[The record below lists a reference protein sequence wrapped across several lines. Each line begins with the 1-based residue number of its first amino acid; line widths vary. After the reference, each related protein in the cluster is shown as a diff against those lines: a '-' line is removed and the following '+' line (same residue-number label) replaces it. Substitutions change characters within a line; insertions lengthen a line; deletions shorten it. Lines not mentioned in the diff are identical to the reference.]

1 MTPVAADLIRKA
13 RTSLEQAEIIL
24 KAGVPMVAGRQ
35 AYMAAFHAAQA
46 LIHDRDG
53 KVPKTHSGVQQQ
65 FARLALADAA
75 LGETLGRFLSR
86 AYDYKDIADYRT
98 DRAVTAT
105 EAGDVIAKAKD
116 FVARIEALL
125 K

>member
-1 MTPVAADLIRKA
+1 MTPVAADLIGKA
-13 RTSLEQAEIIL
+13 RATLEQAEIIL

-75 LGETLGRFLSR
+75 LGENMGRFLSR

-98 DRAVTAT
+98 DRAVTAD
-105 EAGDVIAKAKD
+105 EAGDAIARAKD
-116 FVARIEALL
+116 FVSRIEAQL

>member
-116 FVARIEALL
+116 FVARIEARL